1 MTIYERIKQRRKE
14 LCLSA
19 EDVAVALDVSRATI
33 YRYESAEVEKLPI
46 SVLEPLARVLKTTP
60 GYLMGWTD
68 DPDDFSRICEEPD
81 KLIPPITVHEKALV
95 EAYRD
100 HPSMQPA
107 VDRLLGLPLRDGR
120 SSQTD
125 TGMAEYAAQG
135 VAPSAILEMDAATFR
150 AAEEARLQKQADR
163 LMAQRDRLNKT
174 KFRRKK

>member
-1 MTIYERIKQRRKE
+1 MPSLQERIKEMRLSCGLTLLQVANKLGIKE
-14 LCLSA
+14 
-19 EDVAVALDVSRATI
+19 ATMQ
-33 YRYESAEVEKLPI
+33 RYESGGIRNIKHETIVALAEI
-46 SVLEPLARVLKTTP
+46 FGCTP
-60 GYLMGWTD
+60 SYLMGWTD
-68 DPDDFSRICEEPD
+68 EINEPD
-81 KLIPPITVHEKALV
+81 IVVHPPITVHEKALV

-135 VAPSAILEMDAATFR
+135 VAPSAIPEMDAATFR